1 MHVFFSL
8 FYDHQFARRGGRH
21 PSSIEASLGSAA
33 YTVQRTGI
41 DSEHTE
47 DIAEILGSSGTFRME
62 EYG

>member
-1 MHVFFSL
+1 FT
-8 FYDHQFARRGGRH
+8 RRGGRQ

-47 DIAEILGSSGTFRME
+47 DIAEILGSSGTFSDGRVWVKSALE
-62 EYG
+62 